1 MAELIKPKEVTL
13 KDSDGGEKTFII
25 SKIPAVDARKVLA
38 MYPVANMPKVGDYSV
53 SEEAMYLLMK
63 YVAVQ
68 VTEERQQQLTS
79 RALIDNHVSDGE
91 QLMRLEMAMLQY
103 NTSFFQNGGN
113 SDFFAAIIRKYLPLI
128 TKTLMDSLPQLSR
141 RATPPSPNSKRP

>member
-1 MAELIKPKEVTL
+1 MELIKPKEVSL

-38 MYPVANMPKVGDYSV
+38 MYPVANMPKVGDYAV
-53 SEEAMYLLMK
+53 SEEAMYLMMK

-68 VTEERQQQLTS
+68 LEDRQQPLTS
-79 RALIDNHVSDGE
+79 RALIDNHVTDGE
-91 QLMRLEMAMLQY
+91 QLVRLELAMLQY

-141 RATPPSPNSKRP
+141 RATPPSPNSKQP

>member
-1 MAELIKPKEVTL
+1 MELIKPKEVSL

-38 MYPVANMPKVGDYSV
+38 MYPVANMPKVGDYAV
-53 SEEAMYLLMK
+53 SEEAMYLMMK

-68 VTEERQQQLTS
+68 LDDRQQTLTS
-79 RALIDNHVSDGE
+79 RALIDNHVTDGE
-91 QLMRLEMAMLQY
+91 QLVRLELAMLQY

-141 RATPPSPNSKRP
+141 RATPPSPNSKQP

>member
-1 MAELIKPKEVTL
+1 MIKPKEITI
-13 KDSDGGEKTFII
+13 KDSDGVEKTFII

-38 MYPVANMPKVGDYSV
+38 MYPMANMPKVGDYAT
-53 SEEAMYLLMK
+53 SEEAMYILMK

-68 VTEERQQQLTS
+68 VNEEREQQLTS

-103 NTSFFQNGGN
+103 NTSFFQQGGN
-113 SDFFAAIIRKYLPLI
+113 SDFLGTIIRKYLPLI
-128 TKTLMDSLPQLSR
+128 IQTATDSLPQSLR
-141 RATPPSPNSKRP
+141 QATQRSQS

>member
-1 MAELIKPKEVTL
+1 MELIKPKEVSL

-38 MYPVANMPKVGDYSV
+38 MYPVANMPKVGDYAV
-53 SEEAMYLLMK
+53 SEEAMYLMMK

-68 VTEERQQQLTS
+68 LEDRQQPLTS
-79 RALIDNHVSDGE
+79 RALIDNHVTDGE
-91 QLMRLEMAMLQY
+91 QLVRLELVMLQY

-141 RATPPSPNSKRP
+141 RATPPSPNSKQP

>member
-38 MYPVANMPKVGDYSV
+38 MYPMANMPKVGDYTV

-113 SDFFAAIIRKYLPLI
+113 SGFFEGIVRKFLPLI
-128 TKTLMDSLPQLSR
+128 IQTVTDSLQ
-141 RATPPSPNSKRP
+141 PSLQRGTQRSQN